1 MSFLVPLQAPLRLLL
16 VRSVH
21 TQEAVLPGR

>member
-16 VRSVH
+16 ERSVH
-21 TQEAVLPGR
+21 TQEAVLRGL